1 MPCLLSSLR
10 RSRRWRS
17 IFAVLSSLDETR
29 AITFTTPGLEISRL
43 VGRGIETITTSR
55 GKSTHSIERLLVT
68 RHLDRAARRALASL
82 SDRRVGWYA
91 RAPGQLAR

>member
-17 IFAVLSSLDETR
+17 IAVLSSLDETR

-82 SDRRVGWYA
+82 SDRQVGWYA